1 MHKMPSKERDRM
13 NQALKKIVVPFLR
26 EHKFKGSL
34 LHFRRMNE
42 KNIDLVTFQFNKW
55 GGSFLVELAAC
66 PLEGATMHWGEQIPP
81 NKVTA
86 HDLNQRFRLGSKSE
100 EEDGIW
106 FNFENAKTDEDF
118 EQVAFR
124 VIDLLKIK
132 DPLWIASL
140 FDE

>member
-1 MHKMPSKERDRM
+1 M
-13 NQALKKIVVPFLR
+13 I
-26 EHKFKGSL
+26 
-34 LHFRRMNE
+34 
-42 KNIDLVTFQFNKW
+42 TFQLNKR
-55 GGSFLVELAAC
+55 GGSFIIC
-66 PLEGATMHWGEQIPP
+66 PLKGAEMSYEEQILP
-81 NKVTA
+81 NKVA
-86 HDLNQRFRLGSKSE
+86 DHYMNQRVQFGKKSE